1 MSRRQDGLGMTLTA
15 IGGPPR
21 SRILRK
27 PVRGAPSP
35 FLFKQHRQTDYEHV
49 QAVRDQ
55 RAREACV
62 AFYLRGVIEVAG
74 EAAETAPISMQKL

>member
-1 MSRRQDGLGMTLTA
+1 MDRNA
-15 IGGPPR
+15 GPACSGIMARHGPEY
-21 SRILRK
+21 
-27 PVRGAPSP
+27 V
-35 FLFKQHRQTDYEHV
+35 QHRQTDYEHV

-74 EAAETAPISMQKL
+74 EAAETAPIDAEAVERS